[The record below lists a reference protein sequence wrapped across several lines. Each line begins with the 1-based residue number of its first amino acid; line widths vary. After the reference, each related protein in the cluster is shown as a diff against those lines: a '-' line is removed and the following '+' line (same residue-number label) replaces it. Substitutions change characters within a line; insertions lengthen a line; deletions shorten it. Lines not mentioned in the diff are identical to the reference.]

1 MTEEIYDLIIIGGGS
16 AALSAGIYA
25 GRAMMDTLII
35 EKDKIGGQVTTT
47 SEIVNYPAIRH
58 TTGPELMEEMR
69 IQAQDFG
76 VAFTKDEIIDVDFSQ
91 TIKTVQSA
99 SQTYQAYAVLI
110 ATGAS
115 ARKIGFP
122 GESEFTGRGVAYCST
137 CDGEFFQ
144 GLDIFVIG
152 GGYAAAEEAVYL
164 TRYGKSVTMIIR

>member
-76 VAFTKDEIIDVDFSQ
+76 VAFTNDEIIDVDFSQ

-110 ATGAS
+110 ATGPLLVKLVS
-115 ARKIGFP
+115 LVK
-122 GESEFTGRGVAYCST
+122 VNLQ
-137 CDGEFFQ
+137 D
-144 GLDIFVIG
+144 
-152 GGYAAAEEAVYL
+152 AAWPIVLLVMGSFSKA
-164 TRYGKSVTMIIR
+164 